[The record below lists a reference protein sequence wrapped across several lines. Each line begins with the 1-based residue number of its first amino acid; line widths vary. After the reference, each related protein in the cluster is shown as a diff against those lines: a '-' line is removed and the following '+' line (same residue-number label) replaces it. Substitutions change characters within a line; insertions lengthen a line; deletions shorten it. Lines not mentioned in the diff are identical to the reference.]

1 MSGITLMEAREQYRG
16 HLSAKGRKDRTI
28 HNNIQ
33 PLNHLIRAVGDIQVA
48 SLRPQ
53 HIDKLFGRQQWSPRT
68 RNLYLGNLT
77 LFFKYC
83 RRMGWMPKDY
93 DPCEGWENTRVP
105 RVQPLQVPAERF
117 ADLLAAAGEQHPR
130 DRALVALGLYTF
142 GRSSEIVTM
151 RVDDLD
157 FSRHTVAIFRHKTS
171 QADILPM
178 TSELEAEMLR
188 WLNWYGEAV
197 GGLQGSYY
205 LVPALHQSPMVYNPL
220 TRLLEPSEAIQRPRP
235 NKMIGHPYMP
245 VQRALSRLG
254 YDTGRTGGHTL
265 RRSGALA
272 LFQSLRNTGYD
283 SALRLVG
290 SMLGHADTKM
300 TELYLGIG
308 VERIQRNE
316 MLAGKPM
323 LPDLVQTHPVTRL
336 EAV

>member
-1 MSGITLMEAREQYRG
+1 MTSITLLEARDQYRG
-16 HLSAKGRKDRTI
+16 HLAAKGRKERTI

-33 PLNHLIRAVGDIQVA
+33 PVNHLFRAVGDIKIA
-48 SLRPQ
+48 SIRPQ
-53 HIDKLFGRQQWSPRT
+53 HIDKLFSRQQWSPRT

-93 DPCEGWENTRVP
+93 DPTEGWENTRVP
-105 RVQPLQVPAERF
+105 RVQPLQIPAERF
-117 ADLLAAAGEQHPR
+117 GDLLDAAVHPR
-130 DRALVALGLYTF
+130 DRALIALGLYTF

-157 FSRHTVAIFRHKTS
+157 FDRNSVQIFRHKT
-171 QADILPM
+171 QQGDILPM
-178 TSELEAEMLR
+178 TSELKAEMLR

-205 LVPALHQSPMVYNPL
+205 LVPALYQSPMVYNPA

-235 NKMIGHPYMP
+235 TKVIGHPYVP
-245 VQRALSRLG
+245 VQRALEKLG
-254 YDTGRTGGHTL
+254 YDTTRTGGHTL

-272 LFQSLRNTGYD
+272 LFQSLRATGYD
-283 SALRLVG
+283 SSLRLVG

-308 VERIQRNE
+308 VERLQRNE

-336 EAV
+336 EVV